1 MSNKPDDVF
10 EKFDALVNKHT
21 RVEPDFPVL
30 TDVIEP
36 PRIDLDAIPVLTEE
50 IDLGATTDIEL
61 DLVPEPAPIDAI
73 LKHAQTQEVLA
84 KLDVA
89 EAELQAEVSARIQ
102 RSLNLPEVPASAPA
116 LGMMEVQQNAQYV
129 PMPQTEPTV
138 AEPTAAPAIASV
150 PEPLLPETVARE
162 VAHLLEAEIS
172 EMVAAALRQALAK
185 EMPGMM
191 HTHLDKAL
199 SSMLDQFMVNI
210 EETVRSS
217 VADEFTKQIAP
228 FRRQPAPKP

>member
-1 MSNKPDDVF
+1 MSGKPDDVF

-36 PRIDLDAIPVLTEE
+36 PRVDLDAIPVLTEE
-50 IDLGATTDIEL
+50 IELGAPTDIEL

-73 LKHAQTQEVLA
+73 LKQAQTQEVLE
-84 KLDVA
+84 KLDLA
-89 EAELQAEVSARIQ
+89 EAELKAEVAARIQ
-102 RSLNLPEVPASAPA
+102 RSLKQPAPAATEPSLGLMDVPADAPYVAMAPIEPTASVAPA
-116 LGMMEVQQNAQYV
+116 L
-129 PMPQTEPTV
+129 P
-138 AEPTAAPAIASV
+138 
-150 PEPLLPETVARE
+150 PETVARE
-162 VAHLLEAEIS
+162 IAHLLEAEIAQ
-172 EMVAAALRQALAK
+172 MVKAALRQALA
-185 EMPGMM
+185 EELPGMM

-199 SSMLDQFMVNI
+199 SSMLDQFMVTV

-228 FRRQPAPKP
+228 FRRPPATKP